1 MKKFLSLLLIPYL
14 LVFINSKYVLF
25 IDDTPFEFTLE
36 DNAVAKEFKK
46 KFPLTI
52 TMDYSYGLLSYG
64 SYGFWTT
71 SFSSSMISYQPGYI
85 DAYNGLR
92 QGIYIELFSSTDS
105 ETNIGKI
112 KEPDRLKSL
121 VSGKESVEVLF
132 TKEEEEEEEKEEENE
147 EEEEK
152 EEENEEEEENGEE
165 EEEKEEYKTTTPN
178 AEEYKSTIPNA
189 GEYKSTIPN
198 AGEYKSTTPSAEEF
212 KPTIPNGGRD
222 VSNEPVEEGD
232 NSIESSGEGKQ
243 SDQQGEDD
251 KTNQPSGERVIT
263 NEPEEGEKTNESFDE
278 DKTNKLTQEETN
290 KPSGEE
296 AKKTSGQETH
306 KPSGEETNKP
316 SGEETNK
323 PNGEDNKTNKPNS
336 QEEQPDESSKEEES
350 AKERANL
357 ILSFRQLN
365 NFKWND
371 GNITFKFFGLTTRNL
386 EEGFEIKLLVNLIN
400 IKGEREENNTE
411 ITCKLE
417 KSVTVEEGESSRA
430 DFKCEL
436 TGLDK
441 EIEYYSLRLNSSSFV
456 SNIPEDDAILLD
468 PKLTEKAITNKEL
481 LDYADEKNKNKIPI
495 TFTFTKIDQSSC
507 SRDGSFI
514 IEGTSSEDIQGLS
527 TFNLP
532 LTLPEGVSL
541 NCLLLDGKKDNSKI
555 KCQVDREINGQII
568 VEQTIIKDGPEEIL
582 NIGSIAPEE
591 NLTCLNG
598 HLKEVE
604 ERIKRPV
611 SFRQISH
618 LKPNGKNGF
627 SFFLATLLTKGM
639 TKGDSINV
647 KMIVIIK
654 GEKAEKETKCILRD
668 NVEVEEGSQAQGDF
682 DCEGTL
688 EEEEYKGIDFED
700 SGNVTISTNNE
711 EVLGVSDLD
720 QEQASPLA
728 TEIAINKT
736 KETIEKEGKISPL
749 EEEIDFSLEENKVI
763 MPPSFELVRIDENT
777 FGYWAKKGKI
787 KIIGKFNKDIT
798 EKMTF
803 DLPLSFPSANIKCE
817 IEKATKDVETELTCK
832 VQKGFKKVKSFVVEQ
847 RTIKKR
853 HREMVIIKY
862 KKYDFQQE
870 IECENYNKIQLE
882 KAQKR
887 KNSNTFF
894 LQLGNKIEH
903 PRPNAFQ
910 FFMAFLFRE
919 EQFTQATINIPI
931 RIIIEQGRLR
941 NLQEE
946 NDKEIPCKRSL
957 VNGKAG
963 GYNCGGDNINLKD
976 LELNTDD
983 IDDISGVPA
992 NAQSSKQNNTID
1004 YSKSDNLKALAD
1016 LPSIEIEK
1024 INGEECKNNGSY
1036 TIEGTITQGELKDM
1050 SNVEIP
1056 MSSTD
1061 SSALCKIK
1069 VNDKKVTMDC
1079 QNKEKFSISP
1089 IIFESTVIKK
1099 DGKDIFLL
1107 SNYSTPEQFSC
1118 IISTTSEEARAPTS
1132 TLTSTPTSIPTPVS
1146 SATPGEDEGKR
1157 GKHRRYYSNISSKG
1171 LRGGA
1176 IAGII
1181 IACSAAVAIV
1191 SALIVLIK
1199 KGVFTN
1205 KNAGHGNNDSE
1216 NSAII
1221 MHRNVKAKL
1230 NNAKDI

>member
-132 TKEEEEEEEKEEENE
+132 TGGEEGEEEEKEEENE

-178 AEEYKSTIPNA
+178 AGEYKSTIPNA

-263 NEPEEGEKTNESFDE
+263 NEPVEGEKTNESINE

-296 AKKTSGQETH
+296 
-306 KPSGEETNKP
+306 TNKP

-323 PNGEDNKTNKPNS
+323 PSGEDNKTNKPNS

-417 KSVTVEEGESSRA
+417 KSVTVEEGESSQA

-456 SNIPEDDAILLD
+456 TNIPENDEILLD
-468 PKLTEKAITNKEL
+468 PILTEKAINNREL
-481 LDYADEKNKNKIPI
+481 LDYSDEKNKNKIPI

-541 NCLLLDGKKDNSKI
+541 NCLLLDDKKDNSKI

-568 VEQTIIKDGPEEIL
+568 VEQTLIKDGPKEIL

-604 ERIKRPV
+604 ERIKKPV

-627 SFFLATLLTKGM
+627 SFFLATLLTQSM
-639 TKGDSINV
+639 TKGYSINV
-647 KMIVIIK
+647 KMNVIIK
-654 GEKAEKETKCILRD
+654 GEKSEKETKCILRND
-668 NVEVEEGSQAQGDF
+668 VKVEEGSQAQGDF

-688 EEEEYKGIDFED
+688 EEDEYKEIDFKNA
-700 SGNVTISTNNE
+700 GNLTISTNNG
-711 EVLGVSDLD
+711 EVLGISDLD

-787 KIIGKFNKDIT
+787 KIKGKFNKDIT

-803 DLPLSFPSANIKCE
+803 ELPLSFPSANIKCE
-817 IEKATKDVETELTCK
+817 VEEATKDVETELTCK
-832 VQKGFKKVKSFVVEQ
+832 VQKEFKKVKNFVVEQ

-862 KKYDFQQE
+862 REYNFNQE

-903 PRPNAFQ
+903 PRLNAFQ
-910 FFMAFLFRE
+910 FFMAFLFRDI
-919 EQFTQATINIPI
+919 QFIQPTISISI
-931 RIIIEQGRLR
+931 RIITGSGRLR

-946 NDKEIPCKRSL
+946 NDKEISCKQSL
-957 VNGKAG
+957 VKGNAG
-963 GYNCGGDNINLKD
+963 GYNCGDDNINLND

-983 IDDISGVPA
+983 MDNISGVPA
-992 NAQSSKQNNTID
+992 NAQPSKQNNTID
-1004 YSKSDNLKALAD
+1004 YSNSDNLEALAK
-1016 LPSIEIEK
+1016 LPNIEIEK

-1036 TIEGTITQGELKDM
+1036 TIEGTVKGELKDM

-1089 IIFESTVIKK
+1089 IIFESTIIKK

-1107 SNYSTPEQFSC
+1107 SNYSTTDQFSC
-1118 IISTTSEEARAPTS
+1118 IISTASEEARAPS
-1132 TLTSTPTSIPTPVS
+1132 SNTPTSASTQTPTPVS
-1146 SATPGEDEGKR
+1146 TTTPGEDEPKSVG
-1157 GKHRRYYSNISSKG
+1157 HNRYYSNNSSKG
-1171 LRGGA
+1171 LTGGA

-1181 IACSAAVAIV
+1181 IACLAAVAIV
-1191 SALIVLIK
+1191 AALIVLIK
-1199 KGVFTN
+1199 KGVFASKKAIPELHQSSKSSVDMN
-1205 KNAGHGNNDSE
+1205 LKIDANN
-1216 NSAII
+1216 I
-1221 MHRNVKAKL
+1221 
-1230 NNAKDI
+1230 

>member
-1 MKKFLSLLLIPYL
+1 M
-14 LVFINSKYVLF
+14 
-25 IDDTPFEFTLE
+25 
-36 DNAVAKEFKK
+36 
-46 KFPLTI
+46 
-52 TMDYSYGLLSYG
+52 
-64 SYGFWTT
+64 
-71 SFSSSMISYQPGYI
+71 
-85 DAYNGLR
+85 
-92 QGIYIELFSSTDS
+92 
-105 ETNIGKI
+105 
-112 KEPDRLKSL
+112 
-121 VSGKESVEVLF
+121 
-132 TKEEEEEEEKEEENE
+132 
-147 EEEEK
+147 
-152 EEENEEEEENGEE
+152 
-165 EEEKEEYKTTTPN
+165 
-178 AEEYKSTIPNA
+178 
-189 GEYKSTIPN
+189 
-198 AGEYKSTTPSAEEF
+198 
-212 KPTIPNGGRD
+212 
-222 VSNEPVEEGD
+222 
-232 NSIESSGEGKQ
+232 
-243 SDQQGEDD
+243 
-251 KTNQPSGERVIT
+251 
-263 NEPEEGEKTNESFDE
+263 
-278 DKTNKLTQEETN
+278 
-290 KPSGEE
+290 E
-296 AKKTSGQETH
+296 A
-306 KPSGEETNKP
+306 
-316 SGEETNK
+316 
-323 PNGEDNKTNKPNS
+323 
-336 QEEQPDESSKEEES
+336 
-350 AKERANL
+350 
-357 ILSFRQLN
+357 
-365 NFKWND
+365 
-371 GNITFKFFGLTTRNL
+371 
-386 EEGFEIKLLVNLIN
+386 GFEIILIVNLIN
-400 IKGEREENNTE
+400 MDGERDENNTDV
-411 ITCKLE
+411 TCKLE
-417 KSVTVEEGESSRA
+417 RSVTVEEGKSTQV

-441 EIEYYSLRLNSSSFV
+441 EIEYYSLRLNSSKFV
-456 SNIPEDDAILLD
+456 AGIPEDDETSLD

-507 SRDGSFI
+507 SEDGSFI

-527 TFNLP
+527 TFSLP
-532 LTLPEGVSL
+532 LTLPEGASL
-541 NCLLLDGKKDNSKI
+541 NCLLLDGKKDSSKI

-627 SFFLATLLTKGM
+627 SFFLATLLTQRM
-639 TKGDSINV
+639 TKGYSINV

-688 EEEEYKGIDFED
+688 EEDEYKEIDFED

-736 KETIEKEGKISPL
+736 KETIEKEGVISPL

-803 DLPLSFPSANIKCE
+803 DLPLSFPSAIIKCE
-817 IEKATKDVETELTCK
+817 VEKATKDVETELTCK
-832 VQKGFKKVKSFVVEQ
+832 VQKGFKKVKNFVVEQ

-862 KKYDFQQE
+862 KKYDFNQE
-870 IECENYNKIQLE
+870 IECENYNKIQIE

-903 PRPNAFQ
+903 PKPNAFQ
-910 FFMAFLFRE
+910 FFMAFLFRDL
-919 EQFTQATINIPI
+919 QFIQPTISISI
-931 RIIIEQGRLR
+931 RIIAGPGRLR

-946 NDKEIPCKRSL
+946 NDKEISCNKSL
-957 VNGKAG
+957 EKGKAG

-983 IDDISGVPA
+983 MDDISGVPA
-992 NAQSSKQNNTID
+992 NAQPSKQNNTID
-1004 YSKSDNLKALAD
+1004 YSNSDNLEALAK
-1016 LPSIEIEK
+1016 LPNIEIEK

-1036 TIEGTITQGELKDM
+1036 TIEGTVKGELKDM

-1069 VNDKKVTMDC
+1069 VNGEKVTMDC
-1079 QNKEKFSISP
+1079 QSKEKFSISP
-1089 IIFESTVIKK
+1089 IIFESTIIKK

-1107 SNYSTPEQFSC
+1107 SNYSTTDQFSC
-1118 IISTTSEEARAPTS
+1118 IISTASEEARAPTS
-1132 TLTSTPTSIPTPVS
+1132 NTPTSTPASTPIPTPTSTQTPTPVS
-1146 SATPGEDEGKR
+1146 TTTPGEDEPKSVG
-1157 GKHRRYYSNISSKG
+1157 HNRYYSNNSSKG
-1171 LRGGA
+1171 LTGGA

-1181 IACSAAVAIV
+1181 IACLAAVAIV
-1191 SALIVLIK
+1191 AALIVLIK
-1199 KGVFTN
+1199 KGVFASKKAIPELHQRSN
-1205 KNAGHGNNDSE
+1205 SSVDMNLKIDANN
-1216 NSAII
+1216 I
-1221 MHRNVKAKL
+1221 
-1230 NNAKDI
+1230 